1 MKKTFKLS
9 VPYLGKAVVVTVV
22 SFSCAISAYQLYQN
36 SSIFSPQS
44 QALDLKNNQVDFF
57 KSKSTNKQQIKIK
70 MKVNILMKINKH

>member
-44 QALDLKNNQVDFF
+44 QALDLKNNQVVF
-57 KSKSTNKQQIKIK
+57 SNQNQQQTQIKIK

>member
-44 QALDLKNNQVDFF
+44 QALDLKNN
-57 KSKSTNKQQIKIK
+57 
-70 MKVNILMKINKH
+70 